1 MLYCNLLYLRQIV
14 IEKIHATLAVV
25 FRVDDTKI
33 GICRG
38 SYNLILTG
46 SAFMDASLHFP
57 KYNSENNAANR
68 ALVDEMFNCEDVLM
82 NFIAASSSA
91 PGEYLQF
98 VRPTMRI
105 DLSFTEGAGQST
117 CQHAIGSSGKHL
129 AGMIRIVILSSVHT
143 QLTFVSLVSV
153 VSGKRH
159 CIC

>member
-1 MLYCNLLYLRQIV
+1 MPQWQQ
-14 IEKIHATLAVV
+14 KI
-25 FRVDDTKI
+25 RVNYTKI
-33 GICRG
+33 GMCRG
-38 SYNLILTG
+38 LYNLILTG

-105 DLSFTEGAGQST
+105 DLSFTEGAEKHCPLPT
-117 CQHAIGSSGKHL
+117 CN
-129 AGMIRIVILSSVHT
+129 
-143 QLTFVSLVSV
+143 
-153 VSGKRH
+153 
-159 CIC
+159 